1 MFQINFLHGRVV
13 RMIISE
19 PRRYLFTIHTG
30 AKPGIYGLSF
40 SMGNQFSTNYSVGSI
55 LMTISADPHEN
66 LIPIYCWIN
75 QPSSTSVRA
84 FRFAQSRFLP
94 ILVQMCFGFSDGNF
108 FPLMVNCWNLHGFI
122 SNARGTL
129 SQNLILPHIYNPKI
143 CQKCDRFVQKLIT
156 NLRSPHFVNKA
167 IKPLGKKGR
176 MRNTDLKN
184 FLSFSEI
191 QQLDFLG
198 SQISP
203 L

>member
-129 SQNLILPHIYNPKI
+129 SQNLILPQIYNPKI
-143 CQKCDRFVQKLIT
+143 LPKMRPVCPKIDHKFAFAPLCQQGDQTSGQKRE
-156 NLRSPHFVNKA
+156 NAKYWF
-167 IKPLGKKGR
+167 
-176 MRNTDLKN
+176 KN
-184 FLSFSEI
+184 FLSCSEI